1 MTVASSDEASRSVLR
16 PAPPLKW
23 EDEEAHGSSPGGGGS
38 AGWAVDSG
46 DQENGADLG
55 PVIAVEGLGGLV
67 PQPEVAVVAV
77 ELLPQLV
84 QEPGK
89 VSPRIHEKANSGEGE
104 NGDGKYRVVYT
115 AGRRKRCLISPGGS
129 DGDRIT
135 PRDLAVAFHGQEAGQ
150 VAPEAATAAIADGA
164 GVAVDSV
171 LTKMQEL
178 VNHGSCGN
186 GKNNVRKSRRIH
198 MKQATAVPVSDEL
211 KNLHSQE
218 AEAAH
223 GKITDQSDCEI
234 KKEPRQSCMSS
245 IVGSDDSHISGLS
258 TRLQSLGINIT
269 SVTPILSKNVSST
282 DCHPN
287 QARLLLSRHAVEG
300 SPLLGMLTP
309 LEDALVHSSGLP
321 IEVLDRYGCSYDMF
335 LRYLDSTTSYRLIV
349 QWRNFLEMSHMI
361 PGDLVKLG
369 AFRFEGQLAL
379 TLLHYGNA
387 GKAKKVLDRK
397 LKEKKVESNS
407 TVTEKS
413 KELTSRETEES
424 KEELTSRKTDAN
436 DEESASSVAEAIKKK
451 WPSEMLEAAETLLML
466 SCSGDKPK
474 PSE

>member
-1 MTVASSDEASRSVLR
+1 MTVASSDEASRSVVR
-16 PAPPLKW
+16 PAPPLKR
-23 EDEEAHGSSPGGGGS
+23 EDEEGRGSSLGGGGGGA
-38 AGWAVDSG
+38 AGWAVDGG
-46 DQENGADLG
+46 DQEN
-55 PVIAVEGLGGLV
+55 VIAVEGPGGLLR
-67 PQPEVAVVAV
+67 QPEVAV
-77 ELLPQLV
+77 ELPSQLI

-89 VSPRIHEKANSGEGE
+89 VSPRIHEQATSGEGE
-104 NGDGKYRVVYT
+104 NGDDKYRVVYT
-115 AGRRKRCLISPGGS
+115 ASRRKKCLISPGGS
-129 DGDRIT
+129 DGDKIT
-135 PRDLAVAFHGQEAGQ
+135 PCDLAVAFHGQEAGQ

-178 VNHGSCGN
+178 VKHGSGDN
-186 GKNNVRKSRRIH
+186 GKNNVRKCRKIH

-223 GKITDQSDCEI
+223 GKITTNQSDCKI
-234 KKEPRQSCMSS
+234 KKEPPESCLSS
-245 IVGSDDSHISGLS
+245 IVGSDDGHISGLS
-258 TRLQSLGINIT
+258 TRLRSLGINIT
-269 SVTPILSKNVSST
+269 SVTPILSKNVSGT

-287 QARLLLSRHAVEG
+287 QARLLLPRLEVEG

-309 LEDALVHSSGLP
+309 MEDALVHSSGLP

-335 LRYLDSTTSYRLIV
+335 LRYLDCTSSYRLIV

-387 GKAKKVLDRK
+387 GKAKKVLVRK
-397 LKEKKVESNS
+397 RKAKKVESNT

-413 KELTSRETEES
+413 KEELTSRETEES
-424 KEELTSRKTDAN
+424 KKELTSRKTEAN
-436 DEESASSVAEAIKKK
+436 DEESASSVAEAIEKKCS
-451 WPSEMLEAAETLLML
+451 SEMFEVAVTLLML
-466 SCSGDKPK
+466 SRSGDKP
-474 PSE
+474 